1 MMIQTIH
8 IRMRLYSLNKH
19 PKYDDTNH
27 PYLDD
32 FIKFTEGTT
41 TINHL
46 KLDDFKPTNK
56 KHPKLD
62 ETESSKIIHFWKLII
77 PEDMTLVR

>member
-46 KLDDFKPTNK
+46 KLD
-56 KHPKLD
+56 